1 MKTAR
6 ILVMFTLAAIL
17 LATAAGCSGSSV
29 SKSVPATTPALA
41 KKMSPPSG
49 GSPSAGLFDS
59 YVRAIQAGI
68 EPHLPGPAIS
78 ASEAKAKTGISVRLP
93 KNTELTGKLKGIYP
107 NIPPPEIL
115 KDPQNDA
122 HMQLSLIFTNGLGIE
137 EEAWNKQP
145 DWAAEAAVPTMN
157 GKPPDETIGAEPIL
171 TKVAGFQ
178 GMFTPEWTSPGPNP
192 YKLPPQLQWWENGVR
207 YHMLPWK
214 LGYTV
219 EQLMEIANSMY

>member
-6 ILVMFTLAAIL
+6 ILVVLTSAALLFATLS
-17 LATAAGCSGSSV
+17 GCSGSPV
-29 SKSVPATTPALA
+29 STGEPETTSA
-41 KKMSPPSG
+41 
-49 GSPSAGLFDS
+49 GSP
-59 YVRAIQAGI
+59 RAGI
-68 EPHLPGPAIS
+68 DAAVQSGTEPHMQGPAVS
-78 ASEAKAKTGISVRLP
+78 AAEAKAQTGISLRVP
-93 KNTELTGKLKGIYP
+93 KNTQLTGELKGIYP
-107 NIPPPEIL
+107 NNNQ
-115 KDPQNDA
+115 PQEESKAAQKNTPKA
-122 HMQLSLIFTNGLGIE
+122 VTLLFTNGLGIE
-137 EEAWNKQP
+137 EEACPVEP
-145 DWAAEAAVPTMN
+145 DWAAEAAIPTMN
-157 GKPPDETIGAEPIL
+157 GKPPDEIIGAQLIL